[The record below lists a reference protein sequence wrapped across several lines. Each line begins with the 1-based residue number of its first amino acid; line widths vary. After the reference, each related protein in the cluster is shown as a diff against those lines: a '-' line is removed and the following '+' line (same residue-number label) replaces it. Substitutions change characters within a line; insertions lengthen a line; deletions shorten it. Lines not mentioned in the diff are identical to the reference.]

1 MPRNAKDETIRFTST
16 IEANKSGYLVTLSKS
31 AVKAL
36 SSETKI
42 MVEGTMHGFP
52 FRAVIESNALRISES
67 LRKAMNAKP
76 NDEVTVEIT
85 RIGEEAEVRVPVDFQ
100 QALAA
105 SPKAKALWD
114 DVTPMARREWV
125 RWIASAKQGETRV
138 RRIEVGIDK
147 LLHGM
152 RRPCCFPGLNFVT
165 KGLVE
170 PEETWVA
177 LPSVEKQRSAPKQP
191 AKPKAAAKLR

>member
-1 MPRNAKDETIRFTST
+1 
-16 IEANKSGYLVTLSKS
+16 
-31 AVKAL
+31 
-36 SSETKI
+36 
-42 MVEGTMHGFP
+42 MHGFP
-52 FRAVIESNALRISES
+52 FRAPVESNALRISES
-67 LRKAMNAKP
+67 LRKAMGAKP
-76 NDEVTVEIT
+76 NDEVAVELT
-85 RIGEEAEVRVPVDFQ
+85 RIGGEPEVRVPVDFQ

-105 SPKAKALWD
+105 SPKAKALWV

-125 RWIASAKQGETRV
+125 RWIASAKQAETRA

-177 LPSVEKQRSAPKQP
+177 LPVAERKNVTPKQS
-191 AKPKAAAKLR
+191 AKSAAKLR